1 MMLIRIAII
10 VTIVLAV
17 LFAFLSIVGAYWIG
31 FADIH
36 MGLWKGCFKNICED
50 LETAFTKWKAK
61 VFEGKVFHKRSV
73 CVCVCVC
80 VSVCGVCVF
89 VCVCVCVCVC
99 VFVCVNIEVIYL

>member
-1 MMLIRIAII
+1 MMLIRIAIV

-17 LFAFLSIVGAYWIG
+17 LFAFLSIVGNYWIG
-31 FADIH
+31 YADMH
-36 MGLWKGCFKNICED
+36 MGLWKRCFKNICED
-50 LETAFTKWKAK
+50 LDTVFAKWNPD

-80 VSVCGVCVF
+80 VCVWCVCVRV

-99 VFVCVNIEVIYL
+99 V